1 MTTLPV
7 RLFNAIASTFYRSE
21 IAETIRT
28 LIDPAAGLRL
38 LDAPC
43 GTGTLFELCSPCD
56 YYGAD
61 LDCQRVA
68 EAEKMHADGR
78 FLCADSGALPFP
90 DAFFDRILAAGL
102 FHHVDDEL
110 ALRITR
116 EYARLLKPE
125 GHLVLF
131 EAIWPL
137 HWYNVAGAIARKMD
151 EGAYVRHAP
160 EYDRIFT
167 QYFSIEQRLFRKRF
181 ALDFY
186 LAKLTA
192 RTVIDLD

>member
-1 MTTLPV
+1 MKTLPV

-28 LIDPAAGLRL
+28 LIDPAAGLSL

-68 EAEKMHADGR
+68 EAERRHPEGQY
-78 FLCADSGALPFP
+78 LCSDSGALPFP
-90 DAFFDRILAAGL
+90 DASFDRILAAGL
-102 FHHVDDEL
+102 IHHVDDDL
-110 ALRITR
+110 ALRITS
-116 EYARLLKPE
+116 EFARLLKPG
-125 GHLVLF
+125 GHLIVF
-131 EAIWPL
+131 EALWPL
-137 HWYNVAGAIARKMD
+137 HWYNFLGAIARKMD
-151 EGAYVRHAP
+151 EGAYIRHAP
-160 EYDRIFT
+160 EYDQIFT
-167 QYFSIEQRLFRKRF
+167 RYFSVTELLFPMRW

-186 LAKLTA
+186 LAKLIVKND
-192 RTVIDLD
+192 RSGI